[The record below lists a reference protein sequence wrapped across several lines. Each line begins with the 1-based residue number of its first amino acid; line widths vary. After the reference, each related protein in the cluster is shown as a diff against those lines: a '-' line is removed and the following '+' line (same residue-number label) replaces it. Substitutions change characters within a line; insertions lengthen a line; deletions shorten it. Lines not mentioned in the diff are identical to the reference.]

1 MDYEIEDYSQEEAEN
16 LKIELNYFFEKA
28 GTDLLTLA
36 NIKKIIITD
45 SFDLKVKSLTK
56 TSNYD
61 SDRGIENAIGKMI
74 DIGDFSNIII
84 FKSTFF
90 KAMSLEMKYMFLAH
104 EFDHCINNILLPGIF
119 NSGKADHIY
128 LTYIKHMFNE
138 YSANLYSHLI
148 FNNEISEH
156 FKNYLFADSYGGFLQ
171 QLIDENYF
179 YKPLKEKIETF
190 FRTNDI
196 LGFNNDFYRVIDPLV
211 NNIVYL
217 FSLIDGFDFIA
228 NDFNKQSKINFI
240 NESTYILIDY
250 FRKWYK
256 ARFKLEIIFED
267 ALEQMKLFFFTNLGV
282 YITDYGPNLNWRIFP
297 I

>member
-1 MDYEIEDYSQEEAEN
+1 MDYEIEGCNQEEAEN
-16 LKIELNYFFEKA
+16 LKIELNYFFNQVE
-28 GTDLLTLA
+28 TNLLALA
-36 NIKKIIITD
+36 NIKKIIVTD
-45 SFDLKVKSLTK
+45 SFDLKVKSFK
-56 TSNYD
+56 KIADYN
-61 SDRGIENAIGKMI
+61 SDRGIENAIGTMI

-90 KAMSLEMKYMFLAH
+90 KAMSLEMKYMLLAH

-119 NSGKADHIY
+119 NSGKADYIY

-148 FNNEISEH
+148 FNNEISGH
-156 FKNYLFADSYGGFLQ
+156 FKNYLFVDSYGGFLQ

-190 FRTNDI
+190 FKINDI
-196 LGFNNDFYRVIDPLV
+196 LGFSNDFYRIIDPLL

-240 NESTYILIDY
+240 NTYTYSLINY

-256 ARFKLEIIFED
+256 TRFKSEIIIED
-267 ALEQMKLFFFTNLGV
+267 ALEQMKLFFITNLGV
-282 YITDYGPNLNWRIFP
+282 YITDCGPNLNWRIYP